1 MFFFWEMILLF
12 HLWPSFRGLALIGA
26 IATFSASDLSRGGCV
41 RKPDAGGWGL
51 KITPWEKKGRRFFL
65 GGNVAATEGIL
76 DDFHESLLVTFE
88 VHSIFADVSQPQQLR
103 TDYSH
108 SLSTQSHFWGYIDT
122 GAQISGSILFP
133 PFPSLSTSRG
143 SLNCP

>member
-1 MFFFWEMILLF
+1 MILLF

-41 RKPDAGGWGL
+41 RKPESWWMVFPPREIAGHSRGL
-51 KITPWEKKGRRFFL
+51 LDRDRTPWEKKGRRFFL

-122 GAQISGSILFP
+122 GGPWYLGSETNKN
-133 PFPSLSTSRG
+133 SK
-143 SLNCP
+143 

>member
-1 MFFFWEMILLF
+1 MVGDYWTVTEPL
-12 HLWPSFRGLALIGA
+12 G
-26 IATFSASDLSRGGCV
+26 
-41 RKPDAGGWGL
+41 
-51 KITPWEKKGRRFFL
+51 KKGRLFFL

-108 SLSTQSHFWGYIDT
+108 SLSTQSHF
-122 GAQISGSILFP
+122 
-133 PFPSLSTSRG
+133 
-143 SLNCP
+143 